1 MIQGKDRRQEYRRRM
16 LAERKELQ
24 QATRR
29 FITNVFQTG
38 VRVALFPVN
47 ALPRKPQ
54 QHFYAAGREFT
65 HGLASLVHVLVVG
78 IEEMAKETKPST
90 TLGVGPHTEGN
101 RAESEIRKKV
111 AASSNASLSRRK
123 ERSKPTKT
131 PRINRL
137 VQLVRFLRVSRL
149 LFWTIWVMY
158 RERRRVVR
166 AHARGNYAERPDGD
180 VLIEVLAA
188 FRETALELGVLMIK
202 LGQFLSS
209 RVDLL
214 PEKAIALLSSMQDE
228 VPPAPF
234 DHVVSVIESEL
245 GKPVEEV
252 FSMLERKCIASA
264 SLGQVHK
271 AVLAST
277 GETVAVKIQRPD
289 LEQLAR
295 MDLSTLKFVIWII
308 TRFVDVN
315 GIIDLMGVYRE
326 FQGTIYEEID
336 YVREAAN
343 ARRFKEMFKN
353 DPMIYIPCVYNE
365 YISRRL
371 LVLEWIDGI
380 KINDYAALNAA
391 GINRLEVAKR
401 TVCAYFYQFFEAGF
415 FHADPHPGNIF
426 VKKGS
431 TGDRPIITF
440 VDFGMVGS
448 LTNNVKRFMKDV
460 FLAYITRDSRS
471 LVHALSQLGFI
482 DEGANLVPIERAI
495 LQMIERYH
503 GMTLGE
509 VSELNLLEMVQDI
522 EYILYEQHMQIPAQF
537 AFTGRAVSIL
547 AGISTGLAPEFNFID
562 VAVPYARKFLGLDV
576 KGMEQTLRQLFN
588 QLLDAGRVLLKLP
601 HSLEQI
607 ITKLES
613 GQFEVKITSNEH
625 SGRRRLH
632 RRRSGRDNDE
642 SSIAGTN

>member
-1 MIQGKDRRQEYRRRM
+1 MIHGKDRLQEYKRRM
-16 LAERKELQ
+16 HAERKELQ
-24 QATRR
+24 QATRS
-29 FITNVFQTG
+29 FITSVFRTG
-38 VRVALFPVN
+38 VSVALFPVSR
-47 ALPRKPQ
+47 LPRKPQ
-54 QHFYAAGREFT
+54 QHPHAAGCEFT
-65 HGLASLVHVLVVG
+65 RGLASLAHGFADGL
-78 IEEMAKETKPST
+78 EEMTKETNPST

-101 RAESEIRKKV
+101 RTDSEIRKKV
-111 AASSNASLSRRK
+111 AASSNAPLSRRK
-123 ERSKPTKT
+123 EHSTPTKT

-149 LFWTIWVMY
+149 LFWTIWVIY
-158 RERRRVVR
+158 HERRRVVR
-166 AHARGNYAERPDGD
+166 VHARGNYEERPDSD

-214 PEKAIALLSSMQDE
+214 PEQAIVLLSSMQDE

-252 FSMLERKCIASA
+252 FSMLERKCTAAA

-277 GETVAVKIQRPD
+277 GETVAVKIQRPGI
-289 LEQLAR
+289 EQLAR

-315 GIIDLMGVYRE
+315 GIIDLMGVYHE
-326 FQGTIYEEID
+326 FQRTIYEEID

-343 ARRFKEMFKN
+343 ARRFKEMFKD
-353 DPMIYIPCVYNE
+353 DPMIYIPRVYDQ
-365 YISRRL
+365 YASRHM

-431 TGDRPIITF
+431 AGDRPIITF

-448 LTNNVKRFMKDV
+448 LTKHMKKFMKDV
-460 FLAYITRDSRS
+460 FLAYITRDAHS

-482 DEGANLVPIERAI
+482 DEGANLDSIERAMS
-495 LQMIERYH
+495 LMIERYH
-503 GMTLGE
+503 GMTLAE
-509 VSELNLLEMVQDI
+509 VSELDLLEIVQDV
-522 EYILYEQHMQIPAQF
+522 EYILYEQHIQIPAQF

-547 AGISTGLAPEFNFID
+547 AGISTGLAPEFNFIE
-562 VAVPYARKFLGLDV
+562 VAAPYARKFMGLDI
-576 KGMEQTLRQLFN
+576 KGIEQTLRQTFN

-601 HSLEQI
+601 RSLEQI
-607 ITKLES
+607 ITRLES
-613 GQFEVKITSNEH
+613 GQIEVKITNNEQ
-625 SGRRRLH
+625 SGRRRL
-632 RRRSGRDNDE
+632 RRPRSERDNGE
-642 SSIAGTN
+642 SSGV